1 MTPLV
6 IGQDTG
12 FESSAEKKKTG
23 TVLTHK
29 AIVGFNAVGVEDK
42 NEIKKR
48 EET

>member
-12 FESSAEKKKTG
+12 FESSAEKKTG
-23 TVLTHK
+23 TVITHK